1 MFLCTYGIKLYIH
14 EALFY
19 QSVWCRGLRREL
31 SNIFDF
37 MLYGYGVR
45 VLWNR
50 FFFQFVIRISISL
63 MIVMLN
69 YAFTHMLFSLRIL
82 HLAVEM

>member
-1 MFLCTYGIKLYIH
+1 
-14 EALFY
+14 
-19 QSVWCRGLRREL
+19 
-31 SNIFDF
+31 
-37 MLYGYGVR
+37 MLYGYGFR